1 MTKEE
6 KDRQKVLIRE
16 VSRLRKEVST
26 LKKINRNLL
35 KEVTTLKLDDEA
47 AKTAQDDFLRDFYND

>member
-1 MTKEE
+1 MTQEE

-47 AKTAQDDFLRDFYND
+47 AKTAQDDFLNDFYND

>member
-1 MTKEE
+1 MTTEE
-6 KDRQKVLIRE
+6 KDRQKVFIRE

-47 AKTAQDDFLRDFYND
+47 AKTAQDDFLSDFYND

>member
-1 MTKEE
+1 MTTEE

-16 VSRLRKEVST
+16 VSRLRKELST

-47 AKTAQDDFLRDFYND
+47 AKTAQDDFLSDFYND

>member
-1 MTKEE
+1 MTVEE
-6 KDRQKVLIRE
+6 KDRQKILIRE

-47 AKTAQDDFLRDFYND
+47 AKTAQDDFLSDFYND

>member
-1 MTKEE
+1 MTPEE

-47 AKTAQDDFLRDFYND
+47 AKTAQDYFLSDFYND

>member
-1 MTKEE
+1 MTVEE

-47 AKTAQDDFLRDFYND
+47 AKTAQDDFLNDFYND

>member
-1 MTKEE
+1 MTVEE

-47 AKTAQDDFLRDFYND
+47 AKTAQDDFLSDFYND

>member
-47 AKTAQDDFLRDFYND
+47 AKTAQDDFLSDFYND

>member
-1 MTKEE
+1 MTTEE

-16 VSRLRKEVST
+16 VSRLRKEVCT

-47 AKTAQDDFLRDFYND
+47 AKTAQDDFLSDFYND

>member
-1 MTKEE
+1 MNTEE

>member
-1 MTKEE
+1 MNTEE

-47 AKTAQDDFLRDFYND
+47 AKTAQDDFLSDFYND

>member
-1 MTKEE
+1 MTTEE

-47 AKTAQDDFLRDFYND
+47 AKTAHDDFLSDFYND

>member
-1 MTKEE
+1 MNTEE

-16 VSRLRKEVST
+16 VSRLRKELST

-47 AKTAQDDFLRDFYND
+47 AKTAQDDFLSDFYND

>member
-35 KEVTTLKLDDEA
+35 KEFTTIKLDDEA
-47 AKTAQDDFLRDFYND
+47 TKNAQDDFLRDFYND

>member
-1 MTKEE
+1 MTQEE

-47 AKTAQDDFLRDFYND
+47 AKTAQDDFLSDFYND

>member
-1 MTKEE
+1 MTTEE

-47 AKTAQDDFLRDFYND
+47 AKTAQDDFLSDFYND

>member
-1 MTKEE
+1 MTQEE

-16 VSRLRKEVST
+16 VSRLRKELST

-47 AKTAQDDFLRDFYND
+47 AKTAQDDFLNDFYND